1 MKKILSLQ
9 LKNLA
14 KLIIDKYQPIIIG
27 ITGSIGKSS
36 AKEAVYTVLKSKF
49 AVSMSQKNYNNEI
62 GLPLTIIG
70 VESAGRSLWG
80 WFKIYIKAFGLILFK
95 DDKYPKVLILEMG
108 VDHPGDMTYLT
119 SIVKPMVGL
128 VTAVSY
134 SHFEYFGSVY
144 NIKKEKQIL
153 IENLDSQGL
162 AILNYDNE
170 LTREMSDVSRSRILT
185 YGLKEGADLRAQD
198 IVFNFTRGNYE
209 LSGLNC
215 KLNYKGSVVPVFI
228 NNIMTEGAL
237 YAALAGAA
245 VGIYFEMN
253 LVDIVKA
260 LQDFSLPRG
269 RMNVLPG
276 LNHTFIIDDTYNSS
290 PEACLAALD
299 ILSRFTLDSGSKKY
313 AVLGDMLELGEYTIE
328 GHRQVGEK
336 VADSR
341 IDYLLTFGQFS
352 QNISKAALSS
362 DFKASQCFHFASLGD
377 LSLFLKERIKAGD
390 VILVKGSQGM
400 RLEKVVKEIIAE
412 PEKAAEL
419 LVRQGEQ
426 WQ

>member
-1 MKKILSLQ
+1 MKKILSLH

-14 KLIIDKYQPIIIG
+14 KLIINKYQPVIIG

-36 AKEAVYTVLKSKF
+36 AKEAIYAVLKNKL
-49 AVSMSQKNYNNEI
+49 AVRMSQKNYNNEI

-70 VESAGRSLWG
+70 AESAGRSLFG
-80 WFKIYIKAFGLILFK
+80 WAKIYIQAINLIVFK
-95 DDKYPKVLILEMG
+95 NKKYPQVLVLEMG
-108 VDHPGDMTYLT
+108 VDHPGDMSYLT
-119 SIVKPMVGL
+119 SIVKPMIGL

-134 SHFEYFGSVY
+134 SHFEFFGSVY
-144 NIKKEKQIL
+144 NIKKEKQVL
-153 IENLDSQGL
+153 IENLDSRGL

-170 LTREMSDVSRSRILT
+170 LTREMSDVSRARILT

-198 IVFNFTRGNYE
+198 VIFNFTRGNYE

-215 KLNYKGSVVPVFI
+215 KLNYKGSVVPVFM

-237 YAALAGAA
+237 YAALAAAA

-253 LVDIVKA
+253 LVDIAQA
-260 LQDFSLPRG
+260 LQDFSLPHG

-276 LNHTFIIDDTYNSS
+276 INHTFIIDDTYNSS

-299 ILSRFTLDSGSKKY
+299 IISRFTLDNGSVKY
-313 AVLGDMLELGEYTIE
+313 AVLGDMLELGDYAAE
-328 GHRQVGEK
+328 GHQQVGEK
-336 VADSR
+336 VAASR
-341 IDYLLTFGQFS
+341 IDFLLTFGPLS
-352 QNISKAALSS
+352 EIISKAAISAGLKDNQVFHFLNHSELS
-362 DFKASQCFHFASLGD
+362 DF
-377 LSLFLKERIKAGD
+377 LKSRIKAGD
-390 VILVKGSQGM
+390 IVLVKGSQGM

-412 PEKAAEL
+412 PERAAEL